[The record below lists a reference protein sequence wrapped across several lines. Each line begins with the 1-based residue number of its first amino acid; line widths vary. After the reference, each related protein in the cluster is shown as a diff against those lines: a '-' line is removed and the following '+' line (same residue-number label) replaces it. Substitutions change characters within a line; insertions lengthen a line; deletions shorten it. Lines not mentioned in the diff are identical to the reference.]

1 MYIIEVD
8 KFFNQV
14 ANLKHSIS
22 LGLFSMVDNR
32 RGASAN
38 NVTMEESHL
47 MAQGSSPS
55 IFAPPEQKLR
65 SESLRQ
71 AGAKGGSGIGSST
84 LKNETISKKK
94 LLLCRIRLFSFCN
107 LCLCQSIDE
116 SCSNFSM
123 RKQC

>member
-94 LLLCRIRLFSFCN
+94 AFALQDKVIFIL
-107 LCLCQSIDE
+107 QSMSLSI
-116 SCSNFSM
+116 N
-123 RKQC
+123 RWVVL